1 MPRLARGPLLPQ
13 LSSHHPAT
21 ARRGRRYDQP
31 LVRQQSQ
38 GIRFSGRPDRARG
51 RSLRDL
57 QRGRRRRVPG
67 RQDQRR
73 FMLPGERPA
82 LILPQADLGG
92 PMNTALSRIAVI
104 GTGGTISSLG
114 ASSLDV
120 LDYPDFGQKLACE
133 ALLERFPE
141 TRLVADPVPVTFRQ
155 VGSTEIGPKEWTEL
169 RALIHRIARDD
180 PAIAGFVIPH
190 GTATLEETA
199 FFLNL
204 TLAVAQAVVLVGA
217 QRPASALGS
226 DAGMN
231 LVNALRVAG
240 SPEARGKGVLVV
252 MNDEIHAARD
262 VVKISTYRVQT
273 FRSLDFGA
281 LGHVDGDGVHFYRA
295 PLGAHM
301 PDTPFAALDL
311 AEPLPRV
318 DIVYS
323 YAGADGA
330 LVEAAVAAGARG
342 IVSAGFA
349 PGSPT
354 PEQRAAFERAAKA
367 GIVVVQC
374 SRAFSG
380 RVAPRRRL
388 RESGIVAG
396 EDFSPQKARI
406 LLMLALSTTTD
417 SVAIQQAFSTY

>member
-1 MPRLARGPLLPQ
+1 MTLP
-13 LSSHHPAT
+13 
-21 ARRGRRYDQP
+21 
-31 LVRQQSQ
+31 
-38 GIRFSGRPDRARG
+38 
-51 RSLRDL
+51 
-57 QRGRRRRVPG
+57 
-67 RQDQRR
+67 
-73 FMLPGERPA
+73 
-82 LILPQADLGG
+82 
-92 PMNTALSRIAVI
+92 RIAVI

-120 LDYPDFGQKLACE
+120 LDYPDFGQKLTAA
-133 ALLERFPE
+133 ALLDRFPE
-141 TRLVADPVPVTFRQ
+141 TRLVADAVPVTVRQ
-155 VGSTEIGPKEWTEL
+155 VGSTEIGPTEWLEL
-169 RALIHRIARDD
+169 RTLIHKIARDD
-180 PAIAGFVIPH
+180 AATAGFVVTH

-204 TLAVAQAVVLVGA
+204 TLAVSQPVVLVGA
-217 QRPASALGS
+217 QRPASALGT

-240 SPEARGKGVLVV
+240 SPEARGKGVLVLL
-252 MNDEIHAARD
+252 NDEVNAARD
-262 VVKISTYRVQT
+262 VVKTSTYRLQT

-301 PDTPFAALDL
+301 PDGPFASHDL
-311 AEPLPRV
+311 NLPLPRV

-330 LVEAAVAAGARG
+330 LVDAAVAAGARG
-342 IVSAGFA
+342 LVSAGFA

-354 PEQRAAFERAAKA
+354 PDQRAAFERAAKA

-374 SRAFSG
+374 TRAFSG

-388 RESGIVAG
+388 RETGIVAG
-396 EDFSPQKARI
+396 EDLTPQKARI
-406 LLMLALSTTTD
+406 LLMLALATTGD
-417 SVAIQQAFSTY
+417 IAAIQHLFQSC

>member
-1 MPRLARGPLLPQ
+1 
-13 LSSHHPAT
+13 
-21 ARRGRRYDQP
+21 
-31 LVRQQSQ
+31 
-38 GIRFSGRPDRARG
+38 
-51 RSLRDL
+51 
-57 QRGRRRRVPG
+57 
-67 RQDQRR
+67 
-73 FMLPGERPA
+73 
-82 LILPQADLGG
+82 
-92 PMNTALSRIAVI
+92 MNTTLPRIAMI

-120 LDYPDFGQKLACE
+120 LDYPDFGQKLSCE

-141 TRLVADPVPVTFRQ
+141 TRLVADPVPVTYRQ
-155 VGSTEIGPKEWTEL
+155 VGSTEIGPKEWIEL
-169 RALIHRIARDD
+169 RAMIHQINRDD
-180 PAIAGFVIPH
+180 PAVAGFVIPH

-204 TLAVAQAVVLVGA
+204 TLALAQPVVLVGA
-217 QRPASALGS
+217 QRPASALGT

-240 SPEARGKGVLVV
+240 SPDARGKGVLAVL
-252 MNDEIHAARD
+252 NDEIHAARD
-262 VVKISTYRVQT
+262 VVKTSTYRLQT

-281 LGHVDGDGVHFYRA
+281 LGHVDGDGVHFYRS
-295 PLGAHM
+295 PSRRHM
-301 PDTPFAALDL
+301 PDSQFAASNLDT
-311 AEPLPRV
+311 LPRV
-318 DIVYS
+318 EIIYS

-354 PEQRAAFERAAKA
+354 PQQRTAFERAAKS
-367 GIVVVQC
+367 GVVVVQC
-374 SRAFSG
+374 SRAASG

-396 EDFSPQKARI
+396 EDLSPQKARL
-406 LLMLALSTTTD
+406 LLMLALSTTSD
-417 SVAIQQAFSTY
+417 VIAIQQAFQIY

>member
-1 MPRLARGPLLPQ
+1 MALPRI
-13 LSSHHPAT
+13 
-21 ARRGRRYDQP
+21 
-31 LVRQQSQ
+31 V
-38 GIRFSGRPDRARG
+38 
-51 RSLRDL
+51 
-57 QRGRRRRVPG
+57 
-67 RQDQRR
+67 
-73 FMLPGERPA
+73 
-82 LILPQADLGG
+82 
-92 PMNTALSRIAVI
+92 VI

-120 LDYPDFGQKLACE
+120 LDYPDFGQKLSCE

-141 TRLVADPVPVTFRQ
+141 ARLVADPTPVTFRQ
-155 VGSTEIGPKEWTEL
+155 VGSTEIGPKEWVEL
-169 RALIHRIARDD
+169 RALIHRIARED
-180 PAIAGFVIPH
+180 PEVTGFVIPH

-204 TLAVAQAVVLVGA
+204 TLASAQPVVLVGA
-217 QRPASALGS
+217 QRPASALGT

-252 MNDEIHAARD
+252 LNDEIHAARD
-262 VVKISTYRVQT
+262 VVKTSTYRLQT

-295 PLGAHM
+295 PLRAHM
-301 PDTPFAALDL
+301 PDSPFAALNLGDM
-311 AEPLPRV
+311 PRV

-330 LVEAAVAAGARG
+330 LVDAAVAAGARG

-354 PEQRAAFERAAKA
+354 PQQRAALERAAKS
-367 GIVVVQC
+367 GVVVVQC
-374 SRAFSG
+374 SRAATG

-396 EDFSPQKARI
+396 EDLSPQKARI
-406 LLMLALSTTTD
+406 LLMLALLKTTD
-417 SVAIQQAFSTY
+417 TGEIQQAFQTY